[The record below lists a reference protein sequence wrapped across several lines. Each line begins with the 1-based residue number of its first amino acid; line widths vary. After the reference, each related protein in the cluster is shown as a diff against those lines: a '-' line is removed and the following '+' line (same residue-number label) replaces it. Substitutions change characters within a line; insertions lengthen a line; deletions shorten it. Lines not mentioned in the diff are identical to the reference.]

1 MNLLKAEPVAVVNV
15 VRLIALAAMT
25 FGLKLTTIQLAAS
38 LLALEA
44 VLTLFTRSQVTSAA
58 TTANQQAASRGQG
71 V

>member
-15 VRLIALAAMT
+15 VRLIALAAIT
-25 FGLKLTTIQLAAS
+25 FGLKLTVMQLSAS
-38 LLALEA
+38 LVALEA

>member
-44 VLTLFTRSQVTSAA
+44 ILTLFTRSQVTSAA